1 MFLVHPTEGEVY
13 RMGSH
18 TAASSLTD
26 LLTWRQKN
34 KQVYI
39 DKLVAY
45 FSEHD
50 QSDHIWKADICRW
63 YKSNWIS
70 IAGLIIVYPYPT
82 WNAEEQK

>member
-1 MFLVHPTEGEVY
+1 MCLWYVSVCQFWYAAHTSPQTNSMFLVHPTEGEVY

-39 DKLVAY
+39 DRLVAY

-50 QSDHIWKADICRW
+50 
-63 YKSNWIS
+63 
-70 IAGLIIVYPYPT
+70 
-82 WNAEEQK
+82 